1 MDINKRSYFSKGIAH
16 LLVYQTANGNM
27 DVDETYQTSDRF
39 ALGEFV
45 IKAREAEAD
54 GSLKPEYKEKLQSI
68 GFSLVKT
75 EQPWESLYTLTKEY
89 MSKNGGELPK
99 ATEKTSEDILIG
111 AWVRKQILT
120 YPHLSKEKQK
130 ILKKI
135 GISPVRDEQDRNAQD
150 QNGQKQSAQDQRIQ
164 NQSTQNQSIQDQRAQ
179 DQRAQDQN
187 AHNQNVRDQ
196 STSSAARYDV

>member
-16 LLVYQTANGNM
+16 LLIYQTSNGNM

-45 IKAREAEAD
+45 IRVREAEAD

-68 GFSLVKT
+68 GFSLVKN
-75 EQPWESLYTLTKEY
+75 EQPWESLYYLTKEY
-89 MSKNGGELPK
+89 IFKNDGKLPK
-99 ATEKTSEDILIG
+99 VTEKTSEDILIG

-130 ILKKI
+130 LLKKI
-135 GISPVRDEQDRNAQD
+135 GISPVRDEQAY
-150 QNGQKQSAQDQRIQ
+150 
-164 NQSTQNQSIQDQRAQ
+164 
-179 DQRAQDQN
+179 
-187 AHNQNVRDQ
+187 
-196 STSSAARYDV
+196 TSSTAGCGV

>member
-1 MDINKRSYFSKGIAH
+1 MDINKRSYLSKGIAH

-27 DVDETYQTSDRF
+27 DVDETYQASDRF

-45 IKAREAEAD
+45 IKVREAEAD

-75 EQPWESLYTLTKEY
+75 EQPWESLYFLTKEY
-89 MSKNGGELPK
+89 MLKNDGKLPK

-130 ILKKI
+130 LLKKI
-135 GISPVRDEQDRNAQD
+135 GISPVRDEQDRNVQD
-150 QNGQKQSAQDQRIQ
+150 QNGQKQSAQDQ
-164 NQSTQNQSIQDQRAQ
+164 STQDQT
-179 DQRAQDQN
+179 
-187 AHNQNVRDQ
+187 VRDQ
-196 STSSAARYDV
+196 SASSTARYGV